1 MTVTP
6 PALTKLIELKKNDS
20 NILYVS
26 ILGGGCSELSY
37 QMKWIHYKSPNY
49 KQIFIDP
56 QTTIIIGTDNKSA
69 IFLENVQLDYEGG
82 LNGKGFIWSN
92 PDAKRTCGCGTSF
105 SV

>member
-6 PALTKLIELKKNDS
+6 TALTKLIELKENDS
-20 NILYVS
+20 DILYVS
-26 ILGGGCSELSY
+26 ILGGGCSGLSY
-37 QMKWIHYKSPNY
+37 QMKWIHYKSPY
-49 KQIFIDP
+49 DKQIFTDWLNN
-56 QTTIIIGTDNKSA
+56 IIIGSDNKSA

-92 PDAKRTCGCGTSF
+92 PDAKRICGCGTSF